1 MDLDIVRQ
9 KLDETLNKQELD
21 KYEIIAGGLRQLA
34 DIIQKEGLG
43 SDKNKRIGWRKT
55 LDWIMRDL

>member
-1 MDLDIVRQ
+1 MNLDLIRQ

-34 DIIQKEGLG
+34 DIIQKEGPS
-43 SDKNKRIGWRKT
+43 SDRNKRIAWRKS
-55 LDWIMRDL
+55 LDFIANDL